1 MTTKEFTETMLK
13 KILKETA
20 FEIHEESVAFAL
32 NHIAN
37 NASKLTNKDIIDT
50 LVFDVDD
57 TLYTF
62 ECGFTVYRNTKVIE
76 EYMVAK
82 LGFKDRAAA
91 KAFRDPLFK
100 IHHSSVKIFQLAS
113 DNGTLPL
120 WPDGTRPVFHS
131 EDLAI
136 AFASC
141 DMHTYL
147 DQCVDTK
154 LFEALRELKQAGMK
168 IVAFSNAPHKY
179 CLRVLKILKLLSL
192 FDEDKIFGV
201 DDTMPLAKP
210 DPKTFHYVLDKVGSR
225 AENSIMFE
233 DSMKNIRSAKSIGMK
248 TCLVTGRAENAAKNK
263 DMVMSIK
270 AGDCPDAQDECVDYA
285 LGVCSDMVERL
296 PFLWHKTWR
305 QPHV

>member
-1 MTTKEFTETMLK
+1 MATKQYKEKVLQQL
-13 KILKETA
+13 LKETA
-20 FEIHEESVAFAL
+20 FKIHEESVAFTL
-32 NHIAN
+32 NFIADIDT
-37 NASKLTNKDIIDT
+37 KLSNKNKIDT

-62 ECGFTVYRNTKVIE
+62 DCGFTVYRNTKVIE

-82 LGFKDRAAA
+82 LGFKDRASA

-100 IHHSSVKIFQLAS
+100 IHHSSVKLFQLAS

-120 WPDGTRPVFHS
+120 RPDGTRPVFRP
-131 EDLAI
+131 EELGDW
-136 AFASC
+136 FANC

-154 LFEALRELKQAGMK
+154 LFEALRELKQAGLK
-168 IVAFSNAPHKY
+168 IVAFSNAPRKY
-179 CLRVLKILKLLSL
+179 CLRILKILKLLPL

-210 DPKTFHYVLDKVGSR
+210 DPRTFHYVLDKVGSK
-225 AENSIMFE
+225 AQHSVMFE
-233 DSMKNIRSAKSIGMK
+233 DSMKNLRSAKSIGMK
-248 TCLVTGRAENAAKNK
+248 TCLVTGKPESAAKNK
-263 DMVMSIK
+263 DMVMAIK

-285 LGVCSDMVERL
+285 LCVCSDMVDRL
-296 PFLWHKTWR
+296 PFLWRKTWQ